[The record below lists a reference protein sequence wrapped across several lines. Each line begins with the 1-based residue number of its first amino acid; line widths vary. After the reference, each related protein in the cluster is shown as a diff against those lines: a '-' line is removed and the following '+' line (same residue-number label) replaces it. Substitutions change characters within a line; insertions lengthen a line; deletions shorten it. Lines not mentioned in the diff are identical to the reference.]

1 MERVCAR
8 SVSRSNAEN
17 AAAGLRYSRAPLPLD
32 SQPST
37 LNHLPQMSDQSASK
51 TSANNLKARRPLH
64 IGLRHFSA
72 VEFLIVLIVMFLM
85 APFVEDF
92 ELGDAIDAVLMTL
105 VLASGVLAVGG
116 RRRTLVLALALV
128 VPAVIGRWANSF
140 RPDLVPPEI
149 YLGSAMLFVLLI
161 ALIFLHYILHAP
173 RVNAEVVCAG
183 VSVYLLLGLLWT
195 LAYIL
200 VARIP
205 HPANVPDP
213 FLISAGS
220 GQTMTGSN
228 SLYFSFITLSTVG
241 YGDIVPVS
249 KMARMLA
256 MTEAMTGTLYMAVFI
271 SRLVSLYSSQ
281 PAAPSG
287 KKD

>member
-1 MERVCAR
+1 
-8 SVSRSNAEN
+8 
-17 AAAGLRYSRAPLPLD
+17 
-32 SQPST
+32 
-37 LNHLPQMSDQSASK
+37 MSDQSASK
-51 TSANNLKARRPLH
+51 TSANNLNARRPLH

-72 VEFLIVLIVMFLM
+72 VEFLVVLIVLFLV

-200 VARIP
+200 VAK
-205 HPANVPDP
+205 AVPGA

-281 PAAPSG
+281 PAGPSG